1 MHNRYAFVA
10 GNAGLWRILSMS
22 THRGAALAPASA
34 LDLVPAPDP
43 IATPSGTWALYGLMS
58 NVRYATRPELTAL
71 KAIQQSLGRPSATRA
86 ALIPLKK
93 SQAWWDLAQDERR
106 AIFEETSHHNAIGL
120 EYLPAVARQ
129 LFHSR
134 DIGEPFDFLTWFE
147 YAPEHETAFDGL
159 VARLR
164 ATAEWTY
171 VERDIDIR
179 LERA

>member
-10 GNAGLWRILSMS
+10 GNTGAWRILTIN
-22 THRGAALAPASA
+22 THRGAALATASS

-43 IATPSGTWALYGLMS
+43 ISTPPGAWALHGLIS
-58 NVRYATRPELTAL
+58 NVRYATRSEVTAL
-71 KAIQQSLGRPSATRA
+71 KAVQQPLGRPTADRA

-93 SQAWWDLAQDERR
+93 SQAWWDLAQDDRR
-106 AIFEETSHHNAIGL
+106 AIFEETSRHTAIGL
-120 EYLPAVARQ
+120 EYLPAIARQ
-129 LFHSR
+129 LFHCR

-147 YAPEHETAFDGL
+147 YAAEHASAFEDL

-164 ATAEWTY
+164 STLEWAY

-179 LERA
+179 LERT